1 MANWF
6 LFWKGQGGGGS
17 IMPTQALQMLD
28 NFGSH
33 LFTEKTKCG
42 LITVRRGLFEAS

>member
-1 MANWF
+1 MSA
-6 LFWKGQGGGGS
+6 Q
-17 IMPTQALQMLD
+17 TLQMLD

-42 LITVRRGLFEAS
+42 LIIVKRGLSEDSS